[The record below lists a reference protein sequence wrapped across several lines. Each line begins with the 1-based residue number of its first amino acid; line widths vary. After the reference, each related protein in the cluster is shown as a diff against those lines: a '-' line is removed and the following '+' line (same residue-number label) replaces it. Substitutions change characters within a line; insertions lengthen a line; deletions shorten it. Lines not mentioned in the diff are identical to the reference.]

1 MTPFHASKPLD
12 EHASLVQRLHTN
24 LQNTIRTGNVEI
36 DGDSLSIPTV
46 VAVSCHGVGPTIST
60 SPAFVKRIDESV
72 ALLFQLLHDGKTIYG
87 VNTGFGGSADT
98 RSSHNEALQ
107 AALLQHHHFGVLT
120 QADRGLPSTTPALIT
135 SAVMP
140 NNWVRGTMLVRSN
153 TVARGHSAV
162 SFHAIETVTALLRNH
177 LTPIIP
183 LRGSISAS
191 GDLSPLSYVAGT
203 ITGNPDIYV
212 QTPSDIISAKEAL
225 GRLGTAPIV
234 LGPKEGLGFMNGT
247 ATSAAVAS
255 IALYET
261 HHIALLS
268 QVLTA
273 MASEALLA
281 SADNFDP
288 FISDIRPHRG
298 QMEAAKNIRRFLHG
312 SRLVRGLAYERDNA
326 RQASGLLYQDRY
338 ALRTSPQWI
347 GPQLEDLL
355 LAHEQV
361 TVELNS
367 TTDNPLFD
375 VPNQRTHH
383 GGNFQAASITSA
395 MEKTRLSL
403 QMIGKMLFAQSSELI
418 NPMLNNGLS
427 PNLVADEP
435 SLSFT
440 MKGVDIGMA
449 SYMSELA
456 FLANP
461 VSSHV
466 QSAEMHNQAINSLA
480 FISAR
485 YTATAVELASLMCAS
500 YLYTVCQALDLRVL
514 QLSYFQSLEPIMYTV
529 NRQSFSP
536 LLGDLDFDELHLSI
550 WENVQVTWLLTANK
564 DFEDRCTHVVD
575 STIGV
580 IVKILLA
587 SPEIGDSASA
597 ALVAI
602 TEWKTAAREAIAET
616 YASEKARFAQKQ
628 DTAAFLGVG
637 SRTMYTYVREE
648 LKVPFH
654 RGLRDHPEPHAMFA
668 ADGSKKRTI
677 GSNISIIYEA
687 LRSGA
692 MHRPLMECLVETES
706 TLMTSN
712 ADIKGRNGVGNGVAS
727 ATSSTTR
734 GIEGRNGL
742 TFSDE
747 VCANGEP
754 EPMIVEAKRRHS
766 ISLGAI
772 GEQKRRRSLNAV
784 QGSLTG
790 L

>member
-1 MTPFHASKPLD
+1 MTSQVNPPVATHS
-12 EHASLVQRLHTN
+12 SLVHELYERL
-24 LQNTIRTGNVEI
+24 QTIKGQKHVSINGE
-36 DGDSLSIPTV
+36 SLDIPTV
-46 VAVSCHGVGPTIST
+46 VAVSCYDISPTLST
-60 SPAFVKRIDESV
+60 DPAFIQCIEDSV
-72 ALLFQLLHDGKTIYG
+72 ALVHRLIGEGKTIYG

-98 RSSHNEALQ
+98 RSSQNEALQ

-120 QADRGLPSTTPALIT
+120 AADRGLPTTSRASVQP
-135 SAVMP
+135 SAMP
-140 NNWVRGTMLVRSN
+140 RDWVRGTMLVRSN
-153 TVARGHSAV
+153 TIARGHSAV
-162 SFHAIETVTALLRNH
+162 SLRAIQTVITLLRSN

-191 GDLSPLSYVAGT
+191 GDLSPLSYVAGI
-203 ITGNPDIYV
+203 ITGNPDIFV
-212 QTPSDIISAKEAL
+212 QTPTGIVTADEAL
-225 GRLGTAPIV
+225 EQVQIAPIV

-247 ATSAAVAS
+247 ATSAAVGS
-255 IALYET
+255 LALYEA
-261 HHIALLS
+261 HHLTLLS

-288 FISDIRPHRG
+288 FISKIRPHRG
-298 QMEAAKNIRRFLHG
+298 QIEVASNIRRFLHG
-312 SRLVRGLAYERDNA
+312 SRLVRGLASERDT

-375 VPNQRTHH
+375 IEHQKTHH

-395 MEKTRLSL
+395 MEKTRSSL

-418 NPMLNNGLS
+418 NPMLNNGLP
-427 PNLVADEP
+427 PNLAADEP

-485 YTATAVELASLMCAS
+485 YTLTAVELVSLMCAT
-500 YLYTVCQALDLRVL
+500 YLYTVCQALDLRIL
-514 QLSYFQSLEPIMYTV
+514 QLLFFQSLEPVLYAV
-529 NRQSFSP
+529 NHQAFGRRLSDE
-536 LLGDLDFDELHLSI
+536 GFDELHSNI
-550 WENVQVTWLLTANK
+550 WDHVQVTWLLTANK
-564 DFEDRCTHVVD
+564 DFEDRYTHVVD
-575 STIGV
+575 STMGV
-580 IVKILLA
+580 AVRTLLA
-587 SPEIGDSASA
+587 TTQTATSSIESSAIFE
-597 ALVAI
+597 ALI
-602 TEWKTAAREAIAET
+602 EWKTSSRRALAET
-616 YASEKARFAQKQ
+616 FEKTRSRFFEKQ
-628 DTAAFLGVG
+628 ATADFLGLG
-637 SRTMYTYVREE
+637 SRGMYLFVRETLRVPLHQG
-648 LKVPFH
+648 LK
-654 RGLRDHPEPHAMFA
+654 DHPEPNDMLS
-668 ADGSKKRTI
+668 ADGSRKRTI

-687 LRSGA
+687 LRSGKL
-692 MHRPLMECLVETES
+692 HEPLMECLASEANTIKS
-706 TLMTSN
+706 DGLISLTF
-712 ADIKGRNGVGNGVAS
+712 ADWNGF
-727 ATSSTTR
+727 
-734 GIEGRNGL
+734 RNGL
-742 TFSDE
+742 GNRDGKE
-747 VCANGEP
+747 VRNGQVGSQSNSTDAEP
-754 EPMIVEAKRRHS
+754 EPIIVEAKRRHS
-766 ISLGAI
+766 ISLGEI
-772 GEQKRRRSLNAV
+772 NRSKRKRSLAAV

>member
-1 MTPFHASKPLD
+1 MAPFQASKPLD
-12 EHASLVQRLHTN
+12 QHASLVHRLHTK
-24 LQNTIRTGNVEI
+24 LQNTIRNGNFEI

-46 VAVSCHGVGPTIST
+46 VAVSC
-60 SPAFVKRIDESV
+60 
-72 ALLFQLLHDGKTIYG
+72 LHNPG

-120 QADRGLPSTTPALIT
+120 QADRGLPSTAPASIT
-135 SAVMP
+135 SAAMP
-140 NNWVRGTMLVRSN
+140 QNWVRGTMLVRSN

-162 SFHAIETVTALLRNH
+162 SFHAIETVIALLRNN

-191 GDLSPLSYVAGT
+191 GDLSPLSYVAGL

-212 QTPSDIISAKEAL
+212 QTPSDIVPAKEAL
-225 GRLGTAPIV
+225 DRLGIAPIV

-255 IALYET
+255 IALYEA
-261 HHIALLS
+261 HHVVLLS

-298 QMEAAKNIRRFLHG
+298 QIEAARNIRRFLHG
-312 SRLVRGLAYERDNA
+312 SRLVRGLAHERDNA

-418 NPMLNNGLS
+418 NPMLNNGLA
-427 PNLVADEP
+427 PNLAADEP

-466 QSAEMHNQAINSLA
+466 HVSEHPLKSDYHRSAEMHNQAINSLA

-514 QLSYFQSLEPIMYTV
+514 QLSYFQSLEPILYTV

-536 LLGDLDFDELHLSI
+536 LLGDLDLDELHLSI
-550 WENVQVTWLLTANK
+550 WEHVQVTWLLTANK
-564 DFEDRCTHVVD
+564 DFDDRCTHVVD
-575 STIGV
+575 STMGV

-587 SPEIGDSASA
+587 SPEVGDSASA
-597 ALVAI
+597 ALIAI

-616 YASEKARFAQKQ
+616 YASERARFFQKQ

-637 SRTMYTYVREE
+637 SRTMYNYVREE

-654 RGLRDHPEPHAMFA
+654 RGLKDHPEPQAMFA

-692 MHRPLMECLVETES
+692 LHRPLMECLVETES

-712 ADIKGRNGVGNGVAS
+712 ADMTGWNGFGNCVVS
-727 ATSSTTR
+727 ATSSTPR
-734 GIEGRNGL
+734 NLEGRNGL
-742 TFSDE
+742 TLFGAVST
-747 VCANGEP
+747 NGEP

-766 ISLGAI
+766 ISLGTI
-772 GEQKRRRSLNAV
+772 GEQKRRRSLAAV

-790 L
+790 F